1 MQIFFSRVS
10 SEFEF
15 VDRFFGAT
23 FGHLPQFRLVT
34 QTTIEEN
41 ISGWHTLDKLCDEL
55 QKVAV
60 VVHLI
65 GSQVGAR
72 PKREADVRGFLHCQ
86 PLRCRENW
94 QGVRRKSNPHFPKSN
109 TPRRHRRQ

>member
-72 PKREADVRGFLHCQ
+72 PKREADVSGFLQRQ
-86 PLRCRENW
+86 PLL
-94 QGVRRKSNPHFPKSN
+94 QA
-109 TPRRHRRQ
+109 